1 MLVAQ
6 RYFDAP
12 QTALVAYSRNFPDGL
27 CGGPVAYAAGA
38 PLLLSRAGAESIA
51 AEYIKAEH
59 FEAGA
64 VLGGTAA
71 VSHATTEK
79 VFGQKFVE
87 IK

>member
-1 MLVAQ
+1 MGVL
-6 RYFDAP
+6 F
-12 QTALVAYSRNFPDGL
+12 AY
-27 CGGPVAYAAGA
+27 C
-38 PLLLSRAGAESIA
+38 AGAESIA

-59 FEAGA
+59 IEAGA

-71 VSHATTEK
+71 VSHATAEK

>member
-1 MLVAQ
+1 MSKKEQVK
-6 RYFDAP
+6 
-12 QTALVAYSRNFPDGL
+12 ALITKQECMTGEIFEMRIK
-27 CGGPVAYAAGA
+27 
-38 PLLLSRAGAESIA
+38 AESIA

-59 FEAGA
+59 IEAGA